1 MYDKKDYV
9 VHIKN
14 LQQPYGIKWTK
25 VHKVIKF
32 KQKEILKPYL
42 GLNTKLRTNAKNNFE
57 KDFYKLRN
65 NCFLKNHGE
74 CEKHWNIKIVTS
86 DKRRN
91 QLVSEPI
98 IKQMNDFL
106 KI

>member
-14 LQQPYGIKWTK
+14 LQQPYGLKWTK

-65 NCFLKNHGE
+65 NSVFWKTMENVR
-74 CEKHWNIKIVTS
+74 NIEIS
-86 DKRRN
+86 RLW
-91 QLVSEPI
+91 LV
-98 IKQMNDFL
+98 IKEEIN
-106 KI
+106 

>member
-14 LQQPYGIKWTK
+14 LQQPYGLKWTK

-65 NCFLKNHGE
+65 NSVFGKTMENVG
-74 CEKHWNIKIVTS
+74 NIEIS
-86 DKRRN
+86 R
-91 QLVSEPI
+91 LWLA
-98 IKQMNDFL
+98 IKEEIN
-106 KI
+106 